1 MDCETKFCRSKEVL
15 NNTTLLGNC
24 QWRDR
29 AITDQ
34 TPLEAL
40 AGANDIDEL
49 SHLSDSLTGFFSV
62 VTRADNDWTIV
73 TDCINSIPLY
83 FKHGRDEVYIT
94 DSQQQLLEYCGE
106 LKIDPVSVAEY
117 KNVAYVTTNS
127 LLYESIYQTGPA
139 TITQF
144 QPEEFRQTRYF
155 NYRYADAPFH
165 RSISDLKEM
174 AKKVV
179 QRCVDYADGRQI
191 WVPLSGGLDSRLLLT
206 AFADIGYQNLHA
218 YTYGTME
225 TEYSEPAVA
234 QRVAQSLDVEWH
246 FLEYTPEQWNEWY
259 RTNDRYEYDRE
270 LFLSTVP
277 MLKELPGIR
286 SLLDNGH
293 MDGNAVIV
301 PGHTGDVLAGNY
313 LTSYLYNNSYVS
325 EKEMV
330 DVILTRHYIDGF
342 NEYNG
347 QYEDE
352 FKSRIQSS
360 ADYQGGTGVD
370 AMEACDRWNWRER
383 QGTWITSHVKQY
395 EFYDL
400 DWWMPMWDRDY
411 VQFWMETE
419 IEQRIGKTYYDEA
432 VQSIYESAASDPEPA
447 PEKTITDKMKIW
459 AAGTRIEPYLRH
471 VHRFVLNR
479 NHSDPEE
486 VYGWREGIMDYD
498 TFEEMYNGDTSAR
511 SYRARLL
518 LDEMDVR

>member
-1 MDCETKFCRSKEVL
+1 MNCDTDFLRPRKTL
-15 NNTTLLGNC
+15 NDTILLGTC
-24 QWRDR
+24 EWRQVNR
-29 AITDQ
+29 ENQ

-40 AGANDIDEL
+40 DEAREIEDL
-49 SHLSDSLTGFFSV
+49 KNVADSLTGFFG
-62 VTRADNDWTIV
+62 IV
-73 TDCINSIPLY
+73 TQLDDSWAIIPDCINSIPLY
-83 FKHGRDEVYIT
+83 FTEDTDGIYVT
-94 DSQQQLLEYCGE
+94 DSQQQLLNHCETVTA
-106 LKIDPVSVAEY
+106 DPVSVAEY
-117 KNVAYVTTNS
+117 ENIAYVTTNS
-127 LLYESIYQTGPA
+127 LLYESMYQSEAA
-139 TITQF
+139 TIIQF
-144 QPEEFRQTRYF
+144 STDGMETSRYF
-155 NYRYADAPFH
+155 NYKYADEPDH
-165 RSISDLKEM
+165 RSTADLEQIIN
-174 AKKVV
+174 KVV
-179 QRCVDYADGRQI
+179 RRCIDYADGRQI

-218 YTYGTME
+218 YTYGTMG
-225 TEYSEPAVA
+225 TESSEPAVA